1 MELHEYE
8 QLQPHAELDGITF
21 MTPNMHCAW
30 RVESLYTKEP
40 DTIEWIKGMQPG
52 EVLYDVGANMG
63 QYSLYAAHRGIKVHA
78 FEPEAQNFA
87 LLCRNVAINKM
98 NDRISAWPIAL
109 SNKPG
114 IAELH
119 LSTMMAGGSCHA
131 FDQSIDFHG
140 NEKKFPFVQGSM
152 STTIDIFAG
161 KYDKPDH
168 IKIDVDGFE
177 HLVVEGMIYTVTRVK
192 SVLIEINR
200 NYPAHAE
207 LVNYMTKTL
216 GFTYDEATAESAR
229 RKEGPFTNVGNII
242 FVRP

>member
-1 MELHEYE
+1 MELQEYE
-8 QLQPHAELDGITF
+8 QLQPHVVLDGITF

-30 RVESLYTKEP
+30 RVDTLYTKEA

-63 QYSLYAAHRGIKVHA
+63 QYSLFAAHRGIKVFA

-98 NDRISAWPIAL
+98 SARLTAFPLAL
-109 SNKPG
+109 AEKPG
-114 IAELH
+114 ISELH
-119 LSTMMAGGSCHA
+119 LSAMMAGGSCHA
-131 FDQSIDFHG
+131 FDQPIDFRG
-140 NEKKFPFVQGSM
+140 NHKQFPFIQGSVA
-152 STTIDIFAG
+152 TTIDIFASR
-161 KYDKPDH
+161 YAKPDH

-177 HLVVEGMIYTVTRVK
+177 HLVIEGAKCTLSGVK

-200 NYPAHAE
+200 NYPAHTV
-207 LVNYMTKTL
+207 LVDCMLTL

-242 FVRP
+242 FMRP